1 MKRVLLFILLFSS
14 LLSFSQDQYS
24 DSQISKPVLE
34 LIKQIAEENILMDS
48 AVGGAGMRPKQYDRF
63 EKLKNKATL
72 KELRALTNHPNG
84 VVRCYALQGLILK
97 KENSDIFFSIIKK
110 HLNDNEVIETFS
122 GCIMDYELVSDVFL
136 GYAQYPLTYEDE
148 ETIIDE
154 KQIREL
160 DSLLIY
166 DGNKESRRRYIAIK
180 NLPATPQNY
189 PIVKSIAMNEDFE
202 SALVKLS
209 EYHKEEDLD
218 FLYNRYDSLNSKNYM
233 VVYYE
238 IAANY
243 AHPKFFPLLSS
254 TFKDQFDNNFLDR
267 YETAKLYDAVASY
280 KNKASLELLSI
291 PFTDITDADKRRE
304 HLNYTEEAIVK
315 YNDKIY
321 DDLLRKLWSEYDI
334 LSHNGYAYLK
344 NLYPEKTHVLSVKNL
359 KKQGDS
365 YIDKGLMT
373 IIMDDIYKKEPKF
386 IHSLVING
394 IEEDTTNKFF
404 VYLDFAE
411 SKKDYVPSM
420 LKRLEREAD
429 YHRFMSI
436 VRVLIGFNDSK
447 INRKIL
453 EIKKSNPNM
462 DNIELNNLLDE
473 HGIH

>member
-1 MKRVLLFILLFSS
+1 MKRVLLFILLLSS

-24 DSQISKPVLE
+24 DSQTSKPVLE
-34 LIKQIAEENILMDS
+34 LVKQIAEENVLMDS

-84 VVRCYALQGLILK
+84 VVRCYALQGLILN
-97 KENSDIFFSIIKK
+97 KENSDTIFSIIKK
-110 HLNDNEVIETFS
+110 HLNDDEIIETFS
-122 GCIMDYELVSDVFL
+122 GCIMEDQLVSDVFL
-136 GYAQYPLTYEDE
+136 GYTRYPLTYVNEKP
-148 ETIIDE
+148 ILSE
-154 KQIREL
+154 KQTKDL
-160 DSLLIY
+160 DSLIIY
-166 DGNKESRRRYIAIK
+166 NGNKRSWYRHLAIYK
-180 NLPATPQNY
+180 LAATPQNY
-189 PIVKSIAMNEDFE
+189 PIVKSIAMNEGFE

-209 EYHKEEDLD
+209 EYHREEDLD
-218 FLYNRYDSLNSKNYM
+218 FLYNQYDSLNSKNYM
-233 VVYYE
+233 AVYYE

-243 AHPKFFPLLSS
+243 AHPKFFPLLSGA
-254 TFKDQFDNNFLDR
+254 FKDQFDNNFLDR
-267 YETAKLYDAVASY
+267 YEKAKLYDAVASY
-280 KNKASLELLSI
+280 KNNASLELLSI
-291 PFTDITDADKRRE
+291 PFTDIKDADKRRI
-304 HLNYTEEAIVK
+304 HLNYTEEAIIK

-321 DDLLRKLWSEYDI
+321 DDLLWKLWKEYDI

-344 NLYPEKTHVLSVKNL
+344 NLYPEKIFTLSVENL
-359 KKQGDS
+359 KQQGDS
-365 YIDKGLMT
+365 HIDSGLMT
-373 IIMDDIYKKEPKF
+373 IILNDIYKKEPKF
-386 IHSLVING
+386 THSLVING

-429 YHRFMSI
+429 HYRYMSI

-453 EIKKSNPNM
+453 KIKKSNPNM
-462 DNIELNNLLDE
+462 DNIELDNLLDE